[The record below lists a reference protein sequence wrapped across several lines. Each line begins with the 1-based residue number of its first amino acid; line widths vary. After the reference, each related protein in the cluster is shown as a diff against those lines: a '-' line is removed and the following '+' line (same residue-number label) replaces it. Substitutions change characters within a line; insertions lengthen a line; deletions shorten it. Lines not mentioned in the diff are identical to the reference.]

1 LGRIVTQLKAKKI
14 YDRTAVYVTSD
25 HGFDVAT
32 THHGK
37 ASHTFLAGSDPQ
49 LVSFGDQRDITP
61 TILQALGVDLDKL
74 TPPLPGKSLRK
85 EP

>member
-1 LGRIVTQLKAKKI
+1 MAQLKAQKL
-14 YDRTAVYVTSD
+14 YDRTAVYITSD

-32 THHGK
+32 THHNK
-37 ASHTFLAGSDPQ
+37 ATHSFLAGNDSH
-49 LVSFGDQRDITP
+49 LVSFGDQKDITP

-74 TPPLPGKSLRK
+74 TPALPGKSLRK